1 MTGSMLRGALALL
14 FALMLSAGAARAN
27 GIVEVKSPGG
37 VTAWLI
43 EDHTLPLIA
52 LQFSFEGGA
61 ALDPQGQEGRAS
73 LVMDLLDE
81 GAGELDSHAYKTRLE
96 DLSIRLDFQASY
108 DAVGGAMRTL
118 SDNADAAFDLL
129 RLALTSPRFDAVALE
144 RVKTEVATGLRQ
156 DAEAPKVI
164 ANRIWWHTA
173 FPDHPYGRRSAGSL
187 QSIANL
193 GAEDLRRFVAER
205 FGRDKLTIGVVGDI
219 TPERLQALLD
229 RTFGALPAQA
239 AKATVAETSA
249 FAEGALLVVDMPIP
263 QSVVAFG
270 ERGIKRDDPDWYVA
284 LVMNEILAGS
294 GLTSR
299 LTAEIREKRGLAY
312 GVGAGLSPL
321 RHAGILYG
329 SVATRND
336 RVGDVLDILRSEWR
350 RFRDDG
356 PTPAELK
363 AAKTYLIGSFPLGLD
378 TTSRLAALLVSLQ
391 VEGLGMD
398 YVEQRAAALAAV
410 TIDDVRRVA
419 KRLLDPDRLRIVIVG
434 APKGLVGATEMAAD
448 GE

>member
-1 MTGSMLRGALALL
+1 MLRGALAVLI
-14 FALMLSAGAARAN
+14 ALMLPAGAARAN
-27 GIVEVKSPGG
+27 GIVEVKSPAG

-52 LQFSFEGGA
+52 LQFSFDGGA
-61 ALDPQGQEGRAS
+61 ALDPPGQEGRAS

-81 GAGELDSHAYKTRLE
+81 GAGELDSRAFKSRLE

-129 RLALTSPRFDAVALE
+129 RLALTSPRFDAAALE

-156 DAEAPKVI
+156 DAEAPRVI

-187 QSIANL
+187 QSIAKL
-193 GAEDLRRFVAER
+193 GAEDLRRFVEER

-336 RVGDVLDILRSEWR
+336 RVGDVLDILRSEWQ

-378 TTSRLAALLVSLQ
+378 TTPRLAALLVSLQ
-391 VEGLGMD
+391 VERLGMD